1 MKLEDMSKPQL
12 ETLAAQVA
20 DEIDRRI
27 ERERVER
34 RLDSVLR
41 DFARQEG
48 RDLGAAEEWAQPTH
62 ALNAYPR
69 GAAVTHNGKVWDS
82 LLSGNVGEPGHS
94 GWRERATVGEDG
106 RMVYPDF
113 VQPTGQHDAYR
124 SGERVTFD
132 GRVYESVIDWNA
144 WSPADHAEGWRL
156 VEEPEPEPEPGEP
169 EPDPEP
175 EPESGEPD
183 PEPEPEPEPEPGPS
197 YPEWV
202 QPTGTHDAYC
212 KGDRVLFNGLVY
224 ESLMDG
230 NSWSPTGYP
239 EGWTLVEEAS

>member
-12 ETLAAQVA
+12 EALAAQVA

-41 DFARQEG
+41 DFARHEG
-48 RDLGAAEEWAQPTH
+48 RDPGAAEDWVQPTH

-94 GWRERATVGEDG
+94 GWRERATVDEDG
-106 RMVYPDF
+106 RTVYPDY

-156 VEEPEPEPEPGEP
+156 VEEPEPEPGEP
-169 EPDPEP
+169 EPDP
-175 EPESGEPD
+175 EPD
-183 PEPEPEPEPEPGPS
+183 PEPEPEPEPEPD
-197 YPEWV
+197 YPEWA
-202 QPTGTHDAYC
+202 QPTGSHDAYGA
-212 KGDRVLFNGLVY
+212 GDRVLFNGQVY
-224 ESLMDG
+224 ESLIDI
-230 NSWSPTGYP
+230 NSWSPTDYP
-239 EGWTLVEEAS
+239 QGWTLVEEAS